1 MEKMENRKKGGQ
13 PSNRNAVKHGFYS
26 KMLNEADKKD
36 FEKAAGIEGIDE
48 EIALMRL
55 EIKRAITGGDDTN
68 LKIII
73 RATNALEKLI
83 RTRYL
88 VSATQRQGFKQAIG
102 NVIRDIIV
110 PLGINV
116 GSAVL
121 TKKLSG

>member
-1 MEKMENRKKGGQ
+1 MEKKTNRKRGGQ
-13 PSNRNAVKHGFYS
+13 PGNKNAVKHGFYS
-26 KMLNEADKKD
+26 KTLTESEQTE

-48 EIALMRL
+48 EIALIRL
-55 EIKRAITGGDDTN
+55 EIKKALTGGDDTN

-83 RTRYL
+83 RTRYQIT
-88 VSATQRQGFKQAIG
+88 ATQRQGLKQAIS
-102 NVIRDIIV
+102 NVIKDIII

-121 TKKLSG
+121 TKKLAE

>member
-1 MEKMENRKKGGQ
+1 MEKIEKRKRGAPAGNK
-13 PSNRNAVKHGFYS
+13 NAVKHGFYS

-55 EIKRAITGGDDTN
+55 EIKRAIIEGDDTN

-88 VSATQRQGFKQAIG
+88 ISAAQRQGLKQAIG

-121 TKKLSG
+121 SKKIS

>member
-13 PSNRNAVKHGFYS
+13 PGNRNAIKHGFYS
-26 KMLNEADKKD
+26 RMLNEADKKD

-88 VSATQRQGFKQAIG
+88 VSATQRQGLKQAIG

>member
-1 MEKMENRKKGGQ
+1 
-13 PSNRNAVKHGFYS
+13 
-26 KMLNEADKKD
+26 MLNEADKKD

-55 EIKRAITGGDDTN
+55 EIKRAIIEGDDTN

-88 VSATQRQGFKQAIG
+88 ISAAQRQGLKQAIG

-121 TKKLSG
+121 SKKIS